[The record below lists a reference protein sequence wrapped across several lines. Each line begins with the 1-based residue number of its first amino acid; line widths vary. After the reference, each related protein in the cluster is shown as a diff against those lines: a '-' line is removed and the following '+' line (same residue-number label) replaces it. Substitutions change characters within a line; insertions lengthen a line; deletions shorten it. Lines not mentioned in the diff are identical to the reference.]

1 MYEILIRMPG
11 RNEMKMSLVSG
22 GVYRVGASPACHI
35 HLPAPG
41 VAMRHC
47 QLIVSDDLKVLDLG
61 GGIVVNGEEFHNEK
75 VLVPPGATIRIG
87 SAEIVTLGSD
97 AVRPSEEKHP
107 AGFGFLKNVF
117 HSRGGQEE
125 SPDNRENPG
134 DGCASAEVG
143 GEQPAVSSARSASPE
158 GAAPRGTPAPEAS
171 GTNRSSAGME
181 FSDAAAAEIPILHV
195 SGIPPEARALV
206 QEIKR
211 QAHLELL
218 KRLNVKRM
226 LMSGTAQEVLENKAK
241 ETIHEIMSELS
252 IPLPT
257 GVTQEKIERELVHE
271 AIGLGPLEDLIA
283 MPEITEIMV
292 NGPDSVYVETK
303 GVLHKTDMA
312 FADNQQVVAAIER
325 IVSPLGRRIDESSP
339 MVDARLKDGSRV
351 NAIIPPLSLVGPSIT
366 IRKFSKTP
374 LQISNL
380 VEFGSISY
388 PMAHFLD
395 VCVKMRKNIVISG
408 GTGSGKTTL
417 LNILSSFLPNTERI
431 ITIEDAAE
439 LQLRQ
444 DHVVRLESRPPN
456 IEGKGEVSIRDLVR
470 NSLRMRPDRIVIGE
484 CRGGEALDMLQAM
497 NTGHDGS
504 LTTIH
509 ANTPRDALSRLETLV
524 LMAGFDLPLRAIREQ
539 IASAISIIVQIN
551 REKDGSRKVTCIS
564 EITRMEG
571 DMITMQDLF
580 VYHQDGWGPDG
591 KMLGRHVPTGN
602 LPSFLEDIRRAKL
615 PLDLK
620 MFSEGRIVKNG
631 SEA

>member
-1 MYEILIRMPG
+1 MYDILIRMPG
-11 RNEMKMSLVSG
+11 RDEKKMRLVSG

-35 HLPAPG
+35 QLSAPG
-41 VAMRHC
+41 VALRHC
-47 QLIVSDDLKVLDLG
+47 QLIVSDDLKIVDLG
-61 GGIVVNGEEFHNEK
+61 GGIVINGEEFHNEK
-75 VLVPPGATIRIG
+75 VLVPPGATIRLG
-87 SAEIVTLGSD
+87 TAEIFTLGSD
-97 AVRPSEEKHP
+97 AHKPAEELPST
-107 AGFGFLKNVF
+107 GLGFLKSVF
-117 HSRGGQEE
+117 RKETPEE
-125 SPDNRENPG
+125 SAPPSG
-134 DGCASAEVG
+134 K
-143 GEQPAVSSARSASPE
+143 P
-158 GAAPRGTPAPEAS
+158 AAPTAAPSAGTSAQTVPPASSTPSGTPPKE
-171 GTNRSSAGME
+171 E
-181 FSDAAAAEIPILHV
+181 FPDAASAEIPILRV

-211 QAHLELL
+211 QAHMELL

-226 LMSGTAQEVLENKAK
+226 LMSGTAQDVLETKAK

-252 IPLPT
+252 IPLPN

-283 MPEITEIMV
+283 RPEITEIMV

-395 VCVKMRKNIVISG
+395 VCVKMRKNIIISG

-509 ANTPRDALSRLETLV
+509 ANTPRDAAARPESLV

-571 DMITMQDLF
+571 DMITMQDIFL
-580 VYHQDGWGPDG
+580 YHQDGWGADG
-591 KMLGRHVPTGN
+591 KMIGRHVPTGN
-602 LPSFLEDIRRAKL
+602 LPSFMEDIRRAKL
-615 PLDLK
+615 PLDLNI
-620 MFSEGRIVKNG
+620 FSEGRIVKNG
-631 SEA
+631 GEV